1 MFHPGP
7 RSTSSQQQQQ
17 QQGTALT
24 LLLLLVSLLRI
35 ARFPFRRRA
44 TAAHGAAAAA
54 VTMSS
59 KSILPSYQD
68 QVVSSAVGGRHGR
81 CRDHHSEKAHY
92 HHHHNAHSV
101 SPSRRKKS
109 RWCYCYCL
117 PRLRHVLVFLATLL
131 FIFYVTGCL
140 HLYKRISLKKDH
152 DSMHLQT
159 TTWNF
164 RFSRGP
170 IDVSL
175 GTFRTS
181 RDMVEIN
188 YHPEAQA
195 SPS

>member
-17 QQGTALT
+17 QQGAALT
-24 LLLLLVSLLRI
+24 LLLLL
-35 ARFPFRRRA
+35 
-44 TAAHGAAAAA
+44 
-54 VTMSS
+54 
-59 KSILPSYQD
+59 
-68 QVVSSAVGGRHGR
+68 VVSSAVGGRHGR
-81 CRDHHSEKAHY
+81 CRDHHSEKTHF
-92 HHHHNAHSV
+92 HHHVNAA

-109 RWCYCYCL
+109 RWCCYCL
-117 PRLRHVLVFLATLL
+117 PRLRHVLVFLLTLL
-131 FIFYVTGCL
+131 FVFYITGCL